1 MANPFDYMT
10 RINKK
15 EGIDPRENLNEFH
28 GVYSQYLANRNFS
41 YFVDTI
47 LSAQDMNIRGL
58 PDYGI
63 DDLTHFDY
71 MNESIKKGV
80 RYGKWD
86 KPNKSDTIDLI
97 CSVYNYTVKKANEVI
112 DLFTDED
119 IKQLKQKIYEGGR
132 K

>member
-1 MANPFDYMT
+1 MANPFDYIT

-15 EGIDPRENLNEFH
+15 EGIDPREDMNEFH
-28 GVYSQYLANRNFS
+28 GVYSQYLVNRNFS

-47 LSAQDMNIRGL
+47 LSAQEMNIRGL

-63 DDLTHFDY
+63 DDLTHFDF

-80 RYGKWD
+80 RYSKWD
-86 KPNKSDTIDLI
+86 KPTKSDDIELI
-97 CSVYNYTVKKANEVI
+97 CSVYNYTIKKANEVI